1 MTTIAIRAKGASKP
15 SQAKDP
21 KPQYDD
27 AFVDLTAKQI
37 KSLNGWSEARQLR
50 LDAEKLEKAYKAE
63 LDAILPE
70 VPVGQRIKIRA
81 KGIVRVVVGWR
92 PREGTDRDLLLQGFP
107 EAYEATKTHIDYQ
120 VYNPA

>member
-1 MTTIAIRAKGASKP
+1 MTTTAIRAQGASKP
-15 SQAKDP
+15 SKAKDN

-27 AFVDLTAKQI
+27 VLVDLTPAQI
-37 KSLNGWSEARQLR
+37 KVLNAWSETRQLR
-50 LDAEKLEKAYKAE
+50 LDAEKLEKTYKTE
-63 LDAILPE
+63 LDALLPE

-92 PREGTDRDLLLQGFP
+92 PRSGVDADLLLQGFP
-107 EAYEATKTHIDYQ
+107 EAYEICKTHTDYQ